1 MKSTGGGAASS
12 GFALPVWRAFR
23 FQANERAGRPAKK
36 GMAYAMGDQQIFSDG
51 VEPGGLRTSQE
62 IKILVCYMLLG
73 AGEPMPRQAVLE
85 IISGNGM
92 ANFFETGSAIDE
104 LIRLGHVTES
114 DDGRLTLA
122 DTGRQ
127 VADTL
132 SGMIPYTLRERSVK
146 SALQLLTRIRREREN
161 TVTIEKLSH
170 GYNVTCSIDDGEHPL
185 LSFTLRVADDL
196 QAQMIRENFLNDPV
210 LLYRSLLAI
219 LSGDA
224 RISIGDTRIT
234 IDLK

>member
-1 MKSTGGGAASS
+1 MSDGQ
-12 GFALPVWRAFR
+12 V
-23 FQANERAGRPAKK
+23 
-36 GMAYAMGDQQIFSDG
+36 FSDG

-73 AGEPMPRQAVLE
+73 AGEAMPRQAVLE

-104 LIRLGHVTES
+104 LVRLGHLTEGEG
-114 DDGRLTLA
+114 DTLA
-122 DTGRQ
+122 LTETGRQ

-161 TVTIEKLSH
+161 TVTIEKLPH
-170 GYNVTCSIDDGEHPL
+170 GYNVTCAIGDDESPL
-185 LSFTLRVADDL
+185 MSFTLRVADDL
-196 QAQMIRENFLNDPV
+196 QAQMVKERFLSDPV
-210 LLYRSLLAI
+210 LLYRSLLAV

-224 RISIGDTRIT
+224 GVSIGDTRIV